1 MTYGMF
7 CHMEHHLYP
16 RVPTRKLP
24 VLAQRLDKVSVEV
37 SSRKVF

>member
-1 MTYGMF
+1 MTYEMF
-7 CHMEHHLYP
+7 CHMEHHVFP

-24 VLAQRLDKVSVEV
+24 VLAQCLDKVSVEV